1 MKDALAGLRRTR
13 VMVVGDLM
21 IDRYQWGTVER
32 ISPEAPVPVV
42 KLEREEDRLGGAANV
57 VSNLAALGCTVA
69 LCGVVGADDAGR
81 SLQRL
86 LQAQHID
93 TRGMVVDEARPTTEK
108 RRVMAQH
115 QQMLR
120 CDRERTDPI
129 DGATAE
135 RVLKHLEQT
144 LEDFDGVVVSD
155 YGKGLLTPALLSR
168 LIGLCRAADKAII
181 IDPKGQDY
189 AKYRGATAITPNE
202 HEAATAA
209 RSVIASED
217 DAAQVAANLLKSLQL
232 EFICITL
239 GARGVL
245 GLTADGRQR
254 HFQASAR
261 DVFDVT
267 GAGDTFI
274 SAFGALLIGGQPFF
288 TAVELANLA
297 AGLAVGKVGT
307 AVVSAPELLRAA
319 QGDGAIYTREDMAVL
334 AAQLRGQ
341 GKRIVFTNGCFDL
354 LHAGHIQYLQ
364 QSRAQ
369 GDVLIVGINS
379 DASVRRLK
387 GPARPVIGELDRA
400 HLLAALSC
408 VDYVVP
414 FDEDTPLALIRAIR
428 PDVLTKGADYS
439 VETVVGHE
447 LLDEWGGRVHLVP
460 LRENASTSGLIEKI
474 VAGRKA

>member
-1 MKDALAGLRRTR
+1 MR
-13 VMVVGDLM
+13 VLVAGDLM
-21 IDRYQWGTVER
+21 LDHFVWGRVDR

-57 VSNLAALGCTVA
+57 VGNLAALGCAVSI
-69 LCGVVGADDAGR
+69 CGVVGADESGR
-81 SLQRL
+81 VLRRL
-86 LQAQHID
+86 LEERHID
-93 TRGMVVDEARPTTEK
+93 TGGIVVDEARPTTEK

-129 DGATAE
+129 AGEPAA
-135 RVLKHLEQT
+135 RVLAHLERA
-144 LEDFDGVVVSD
+144 LGDFDGLVLSD
-155 YGKGLLTPALLSR
+155 YEKGLLTPALLSR
-168 LIGLCRAADKAII
+168 LIGLCRDAGKAVI

-189 AKYRGATAITPNE
+189 AKYRGATAITPNQ

-209 RSVIASED
+209 RSAIVSEE
-217 DAAQVAANLLKSLQL
+217 DALRVAGSLLKALRL
-232 EFICITL
+232 DGICITL

-245 GLTADGRQR
+245 GMTADGQQR
-254 HFQASAR
+254 HFAASAR

-267 GAGDTFI
+267 GAGDTFL
-274 SAFGALLIGGQPFF
+274 SAFGALVIGGQPFF

-297 AGLAVGKVGT
+297 AGLAVGKLGT
-307 AVVSAPELLRAA
+307 SVVSAPELLRAA
-319 QGDGAIYTREDMAVL
+319 QGAGAVYTREELAVL
-334 AAQLRGQ
+334 AAQLRAQ

-364 QSRAQ
+364 ASRAQ

-387 GPARPVIGELDRA
+387 GPSRPVIGELDRA

-414 FDEDTPLALIRAIR
+414 FDEDTPEALIRAIR
-428 PDVLTKGADYS
+428 PDVLTKGADYT

-447 LLDEWGGRVHLVP
+447 LVGAWGGRVHLVP

-474 VAGRKA
+474 VAGRKG